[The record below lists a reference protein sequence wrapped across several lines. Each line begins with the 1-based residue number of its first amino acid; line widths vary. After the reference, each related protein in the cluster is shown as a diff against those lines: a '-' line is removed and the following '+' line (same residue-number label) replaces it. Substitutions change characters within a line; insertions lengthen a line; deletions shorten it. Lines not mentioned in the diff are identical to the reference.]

1 MPPTSGSRILFTV
14 TGLEASVSEK
24 WPDEPDEANPE
35 SQWGDPERD
44 IPTVPEVQT
53 PGSNSSAD
61 PELVRLF
68 WASVVAANVGLFGVS
83 LGGMLIFFEGDWTY
97 GGLSIAVGA
106 FGFLRTYTY
115 YQRVEARKETSDGDG
130 D

>member
-1 MPPTSGSRILFTV
+1 M
-14 TGLEASVSEK
+14 SEK
-24 WPDEPDEANPE
+24 WPDEPDEETPE

-44 IPTVPEVQT
+44 IPNVPEVSI
-53 PGSNSSAD
+53 PGGSDSSAD
-61 PELVRLF
+61 PELAKLF

-83 LGGMLIFFEGDWTY
+83 LGAMLVFFNGDWTY

-106 FGFLRTYTY
+106 FGLLRTYTY
-115 YQRVEARKETSDGDG
+115 YRRVEARKETPDGDG